1 MSTFES
7 KLDPLDPKY
16 GVNLE
21 KYPNDKEKT
30 WSFPA
35 ERDGFVN
42 YCNKALTNKIFLL
55 AQRGIVLP
63 FFQVVHSA

>member
-1 MSTFES
+1 MSTIES

-16 GVNLE
+16 GVNIE

-42 YCNKALTNKIFLL
+42 YSINRLMNKIFCLNTP
-55 AQRGIVLP
+55 RDCITFFSGGI
-63 FFQVVHSA
+63 

>member
-1 MSTFES
+1 MSTFDC

-21 KYPNDKEKT
+21 TYPNDKEKT

-42 YCNKALTNKIFLL
+42 HCIIRLLNKNLCSNTTRHCVTFLS
-55 AQRGIVLP
+55 GGT
-63 FFQVVHSA
+63 

>member
-1 MSTFES
+1 MSTIES

-42 YCNKALTNKIFLL
+42 YYINRLINNYKNLF
-55 AQRGIVLP
+55 
-63 FFQVVHSA
+63 

>member
-1 MSTFES
+1 MMSTFES

-35 ERDGFVN
+35 EKDGFVN
-42 YCNKALTNKIFLL
+42 YCNIKLTTKIFL
-55 AQRGIVLP
+55 
-63 FFQVVHSA
+63 

>member
-1 MSTFES
+1 MSTFDC

-21 KYPNDKEKT
+21 TYPNDKEKT

-42 YCNKALTNKIFLL
+42 YCINRLINICVQTQL
-55 AQRGIVLP
+55 GIVLP

>member
-1 MSTFES
+1 MSTIES

-30 WSFPA
+30 WSFPT
-35 ERDGFVN
+35 ERNGFVN
-42 YCNKALTNKIFLL
+42 YYINSLINNYKNLCICVKK
-55 AQRGIVLP
+55 
-63 FFQVVHSA
+63 H

>member
-1 MSTFES
+1 MSTFDC

-21 KYPNDKEKT
+21 TYPNDKEKT

-42 YCNKALTNKIFLL
+42 YCINRLINNNLCSNTTRHCVTFLL
-55 AQRGIVLP
+55 GGT
-63 FFQVVHSA
+63 

>member
-1 MSTFES
+1 MSTFDC

-21 KYPNDKEKT
+21 KYPNDKEET

-42 YCNKALTNKIFLL
+42 
-55 AQRGIVLP
+55 
-63 FFQVVHSA
+63 

>member
-1 MSTFES
+1 MSTFDC

-35 ERDGFVN
+35 EKDGFVN
-42 YCNKALTNKIFLL
+42 YCNIRLTTKIFIE
-55 AQRGIVLP
+55 AQRGIVLR

>member
-1 MSTFES
+1 MSTIES

-42 YCNKALTNKIFLL
+42 YCINRLMNKIFCLNTP
-55 AQRGIVLP
+55 RYCITFFSGGI
-63 FFQVVHSA
+63 

>member
-1 MSTFES
+1 MPLES
-7 KLDPLDPKY
+7 DVTVVPVQN

-35 ERDGFVN
+35 EHDGFVN
-42 YCNKALTNKIFLL
+42 YCINRLINKNLCSNTTRDCNTFLSD
-55 AQRGIVLP
+55 GT
-63 FFQVVHSA
+63 

>member
-42 YCNKALTNKIFLL
+42 YCNKTLIKT
-55 AQRGIVLP
+55 R
-63 FFQVVHSA
+63 FFV

>member
-42 YCNKALTNKIFLL
+42 YCINRLMNNIFCLNTP
-55 AQRGIVLP
+55 RYCITFFSGGI
-63 FFQVVHSA
+63 